1 MAACTCTSDTT
12 VSARAADTARLAVV
26 VLPILPFTNRTFH
39 MPEAQRVRAEPFG
52 LLRKP

>member
-1 MAACTCTSDTT
+1 M
-12 VSARAADTARLAVV
+12 SARAADTAQLAV

-39 MPEAQRVRAEPFG
+39 MPEAQRVKAEPFG